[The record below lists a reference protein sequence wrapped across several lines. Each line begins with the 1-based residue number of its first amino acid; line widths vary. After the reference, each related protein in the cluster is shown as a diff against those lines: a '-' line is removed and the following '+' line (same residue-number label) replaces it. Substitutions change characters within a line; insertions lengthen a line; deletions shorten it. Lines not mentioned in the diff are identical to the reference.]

1 LIVPFDIFCQQEV
14 KLIYNQFLKAQ
25 QVTSGRGTTKAIFRP
40 VTDFDNI
47 NLSSHCN
54 LTGHD
59 KLSLLHAKPTV
70 RSNIQC

>member
-1 LIVPFDIFCQQEV
+1 MIVPFDIFCQQEV

-25 QVTSGRGTTKAIFRP
+25 QVTSDRGTTKAIFRP

-59 KLSLLHAKPTV
+59 TLSLLHAKPTV
-70 RSNIQC
+70 RSNIQY